1 MDPLELPVSV
11 VLALWAPLPSSFGAA
26 TVQGPDGAHTVLDA
40 GPCAGDRLAGG
51 AAPDAEPVALEAWLR
66 AARPLRHCAA
76 VLPSPADPVS
86 GLALALEAGQGVLV
100 EGGASSSLEGRT
112 VLLVPY
118 TSGTSVTW
126 WAHALA
132 ASPPPFDAS
141 QARRQVHAATE
152 EAIRTLTEL
161 DLARE
166 RPELA
171 ELLTD
176 LVTAVLDPRLV
187 PPSLDARR
195 RDLLERSLRLAAVC
209 ELALDDDGAAASAR
223 EAGRR
228 HEVLRRLLVTAR
240 RGASAA
246 TETWGR

>member
-1 MDPLELPVSV
+1 MHALDLPVSV
-11 VLALWAPLPSSFGAA
+11 LLALWAPLPSSFGWR
-26 TVQGPDGAHTVLDA
+26 VVEGPDGAHDVVDGGDGRA
-40 GPCAGDRLAGG
+40 GSPSHESAPAGAVPLSRW
-51 AAPDAEPVALEAWLR
+51 LE
-66 AARPLRHCAA
+66 AARPLYRCAA
-76 VLPSPADPVS
+76 VLPCPADPLP
-86 GLALALEAGQGVLV
+86 GLALALEVGEAVLL
-100 EGGASSSLEGRT
+100 EGGPGSAIEGRS

-126 WAHALA
+126 WAHAFA

-152 EAIRTLTEL
+152 EAIGTLTEL

-187 PPSLDARR
+187 PPSLDGRR